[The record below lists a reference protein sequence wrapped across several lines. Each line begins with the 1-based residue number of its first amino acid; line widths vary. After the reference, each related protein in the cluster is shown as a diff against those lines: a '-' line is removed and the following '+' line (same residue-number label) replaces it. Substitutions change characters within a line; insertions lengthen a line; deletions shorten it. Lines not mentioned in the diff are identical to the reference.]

1 MYLSRSA
8 MQGCV
13 LSSSVGSSAAY
24 LPSEGNLQC
33 PPHAGKTDGS
43 EGAGNGGNDS
53 GKQGHKQRG
62 VNTLH
67 DQAVVKEFLVPAQGE
82 ALPHGVALAG
92 VEGEDN
98 KNEDRRV

>member
-1 MYLSRSA
+1 MDTPVTISA
-8 MQGCV
+8 FMTGMLLTV
-13 LSSSVGSSAAY
+13 IRGLRHLRRMLERPMAA
-24 LPSEGNLQC
+24 S
-33 PPHAGKTDGS
+33 T
-43 EGAGNGGNDS
+43 GNGGNDS